1 MLASSMSLLRPLVL
15 ALCLLLAL
23 DLQAQVEARQAFKG
37 DPGTLGDAGFDL
49 SQYKVSDA
57 AKSRAKRYF
66 VSFPSSSTLT
76 FNNKIKV
83 PLFKKFDSNISG
95 VFKGLIKATY
105 TLPSDTV
112 TVGRAKIDEDRLTTY
127 NSLETVFSNFGID
140 GHQCLL
146 KAICETAE
154 TTASEYGLI
163 GELLSLLLSPN
174 HALDEAKDGLLE
186 YTAAESYGRDVG
198 NCDLA
203 YSSCPLTL
211 GELLK
216 TGVSILQGS
225 MSRFVGM

>member
-1 MLASSMSLLRPLVL
+1 MLAPSTSLLRPLVP

-37 DPGTLGDAGFDL
+37 DPGALGDTGFDL
-49 SQYKVSDA
+49 SQYKVSDV

-95 VFKGLIKATY
+95 VFKGVIKATY
-105 TLPSDTV
+105 TLPSDTI
-112 TVGRAKIDEDRLTTY
+112 TVGRGIDEDRLTTY
-127 NSLETVFSNFGID
+127 NSIETVFTNFGID

-154 TTASEYGLI
+154 TAASEYGLI
-163 GELLSLLLSPN
+163 GELLGLLLSPN
-174 HALDEAKDGLLE
+174 HALGHAKDDLLE

-216 TGVSILQGS
+216 TGVSLLQGS
-225 MSRFVGM
+225 VSRFAGF